1 MNNMEYPH
9 LDNQLFSHGGL
20 FYTILTTMTDVFTRE
35 LLRKYFEK
43 LNIKISTDDCS
54 IPENQNIVE
63 KGHLYTK
70 LVEEKINEI
79 TNLIGRWFEK
89 RDVTGSKS
97 LFYGPPGTGKTS
109 IMHNIS
115 DLLRRNCK
123 SYGLEYK
130 RIFISASLLR
140 DPDYVNNLFKQIVS
154 WVKSGCVVGLFLD
167 EGEVLFRRKKD
178 HIISIILTFVNELQN
193 LERESVEKVKKGL
206 PGYGLFVSA
215 ISANSYELGASVLRR
230 YAMHVNMGI
239 LDPTKSSELFIKYLK
254 RSTILMNNYDSDL
267 LNMNFLSE
275 LFAHCEIL
283 SQSDLE
289 NIVEKIEM
297 YYLLYKTKINFNNLV
312 SIVLDTLI
320 TYLKQQLTESQV
332 TEKIK
337 DILKELHNSMIITNI
352 TVDDL
357 IQCMTIEKR
366 KISVVEEFFS
376 LLQKYI
382 KLSSIITEQNLNI
395 LLKYFNL
402 KTDRLTNVVERL
414 RDDPDLQ
421 NKEIDLSHI
430 FKYCLQE
437 KINVWR
443 KEDNLSQ
450 NTIDNKIIQLKSILC
465 KNIPE
470 LSL

>member
-1 MNNMEYPH
+1 MNMDNTS
-9 LDNQLFSHGGL
+9 LNNQLFPNGGL
-20 FYTILTTMTDVFTRE
+20 FYTILSTMTDVFTRE

-43 LNIKISTDDCS
+43 LSIKISTDDCS
-54 IPENQNIVE
+54 VPENQNIVE
-63 KGHLYTK
+63 KGHLYTR

-79 TNLIGRWFEK
+79 TNLIHRWFEK

-115 DLLRRNCK
+115 HLLRRNCK

-130 RIFISASLLR
+130 RIFMSASLLR

-154 WVKSGCVVGLFLD
+154 WVNSGYVVGLFLD
-167 EGEVLFRRKKD
+167 EGEVLFKKKKD

-193 LERESVEKVKKGL
+193 LERESVERVKKGL
-206 PGYGLFVSA
+206 PGYGMFVSA

-230 YAMHVNMGI
+230 YTMHVNMGI
-239 LDPTKSSELFIKYLK
+239 LDPIKSSELFTKYLK
-254 RSTILMNNYDSDL
+254 KSTILMNNYDLDL
-267 LNMNFLSE
+267 LNINLLSE
-275 LFAHCEIL
+275 LFGHCEIL

-312 SIVLDTLI
+312 FIVLDTLI
-320 TYLKQQLTESQV
+320 TYLKQQLTEEQV
-332 TEKIK
+332 ATKIK
-337 DILKELHNSMIITNI
+337 GILKELQDSMIITDLTI
-352 TVDDL
+352 DDL
-357 IQCMTIEKR
+357 IQSMTVEKR
-366 KISVVEEFFS
+366 KIPVVKEFFT
-376 LLQKYI
+376 LLQKYMKI
-382 KLSSIITEQNLNI
+382 SLIVTETNLNI
-395 LLKYFNL
+395 LLKCFNL
-402 KTDRLTNVVERL
+402 KTSRLTNIIEKL

-450 NTIDNKIIQLKSILC
+450 NTINNKIIQLKSSLC
-465 KNIPE
+465 ELIPE